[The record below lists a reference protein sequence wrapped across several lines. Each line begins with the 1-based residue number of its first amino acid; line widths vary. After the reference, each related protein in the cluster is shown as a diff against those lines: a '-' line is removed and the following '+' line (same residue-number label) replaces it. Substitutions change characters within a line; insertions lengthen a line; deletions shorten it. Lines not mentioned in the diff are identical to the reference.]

1 MTDAAHFTRQEQLRD
16 GSQVEIRSL
25 RPEDEADMLAALEHS
40 STQTLQRRFFVLK
53 RFFSE
58 KERAFFMN
66 VDFKSHVALVA
77 CAEEDGHDIIVGG
90 GRYVVSEP
98 GKAEV
103 AFVVI
108 DSWQGR
114 GIGGLL
120 TRHLITLARE
130 AGLTELIAEVLPEN
144 ASMRRVFDKW
154 GFKSAA
160 RRDPSTIHLVLKLA

>member
-1 MTDAAHFTRQEQLRD
+1 MTDAAHFTRPEQLRD
-16 GSQVEIRSL
+16 RARSKSAPSARRT
-25 RPEDEADMLAALEHS
+25 RPTCWLALEHS

-53 RFFSE
+53 RFFSD

-77 CAEEDGHDIIVGG
+77 CVQEEGHNIIAGS

-98 GKAEV
+98 GQAGV
-103 AFVVI
+103 AFLVV

-130 AGLTELIAEVLPEN
+130 AGLERADRGSPAGKCGDAPGVRQ
-144 ASMRRVFDKW
+144 M
-154 GFKSAA
+154 GF
-160 RRDPSTIHLVLKLA
+160 